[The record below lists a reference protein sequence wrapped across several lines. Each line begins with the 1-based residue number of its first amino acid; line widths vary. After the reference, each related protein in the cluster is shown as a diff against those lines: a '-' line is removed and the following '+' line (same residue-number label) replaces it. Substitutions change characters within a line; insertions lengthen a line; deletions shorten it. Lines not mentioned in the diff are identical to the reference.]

1 MYVRKLNIEFKFKNS
16 GIMNSGK
23 DILKLVREEQ
33 DGVFIHL
40 LKNTNKK
47 TIDSVFKK
55 LAQCFRDFTPAWKNL
70 DKCINITIMSLK
82 QKKIIWCQ
90 LKKNDLNNLDDFF
103 LVSNIQNINLFE
115 NPNWKLIDLKEE
127 FDKLKHSKRL

>member
-1 MYVRKLNIEFKFKNS
+1 MYQYYNHV
-16 GIMNSGK
+16 
-23 DILKLVREEQ
+23 
-33 DGVFIHL
+33 
-40 LKNTNKK
+40 TK
-47 TIDSVFKK
+47 T
-55 LAQCFRDFTPAWKNL
+55 
-70 DKCINITIMSLK
+70 
-82 QKKIIWCQ
+82 KKIIWCQ